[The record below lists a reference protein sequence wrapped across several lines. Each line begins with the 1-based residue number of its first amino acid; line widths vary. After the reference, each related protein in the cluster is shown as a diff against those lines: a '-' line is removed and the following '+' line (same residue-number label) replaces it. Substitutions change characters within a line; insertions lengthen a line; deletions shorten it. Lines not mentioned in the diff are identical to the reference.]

1 MDDSAKKFIEL
12 LKQGEKI
19 YYKKEKHERCIAP
32 INLKIELGTQDDY
45 TRYLFLEERLG
56 VFLEHDE
63 QSNKTKHADPSLVEK
78 VLNELAQVQKR
89 VSEFL
94 LN

>member
-19 YYKKEKHERCIAP
+19 YYKKEEHERCIAP
-32 INLKIELGTQDDY
+32 INSKIELGTQDDY
-45 TRYLFLEERLG
+45 THYLFLEERLG

-63 QSNKTKHADPSLVEK
+63 QSNKSKHADPSLVEK
-78 VLNELAQVQKR
+78 VLNELAQVQQR

-94 LN
+94 LK